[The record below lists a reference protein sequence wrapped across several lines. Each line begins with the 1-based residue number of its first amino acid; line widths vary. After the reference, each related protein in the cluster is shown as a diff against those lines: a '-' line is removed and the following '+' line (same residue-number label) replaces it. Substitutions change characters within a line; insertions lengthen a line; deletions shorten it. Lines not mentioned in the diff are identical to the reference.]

1 MRFFFFSYKI
11 VSVSQFMSVRF
22 TIEAFLVEQNGI
34 MHVFRWSSVFWLDFS
49 ASHRERHLGMSCM
62 RVTHMVNLG
71 DDVSKALGGNKN
83 DGVSFG
89 PLRDQGSTVR

>member
-1 MRFFFFSYKI
+1 
-11 VSVSQFMSVRF
+11 
-22 TIEAFLVEQNGI
+22 
-34 MHVFRWSSVFWLDFS
+34 
-49 ASHRERHLGMSCM
+49 M

-89 PLRDQGSTVR
+89 PLQDQGSTVRRGWRKRANSLKILKYAPVTACGWCSRS

>member
-1 MRFFFFSYKI
+1 
-11 VSVSQFMSVRF
+11 
-22 TIEAFLVEQNGI
+22 
-34 MHVFRWSSVFWLDFS
+34 
-49 ASHRERHLGMSCM
+49 M

-89 PLRDQGSTVR
+89 PLQDQGSTVR